1 MPLLSSTDWPIRHDD
16 PWENSQPGGV
26 APLRHDL
33 ALARYLER
41 QQGWRASAVHR
52 FDPGETAIRWCALV
66 ARVVRAGRFTSAVPS
81 PRHDH

>member
-33 ALARYLER
+33 ALAAYLQR
-41 QQGWRASAVHR
+41 QQAWRASAVR
-52 FDPGETAIRWCALV
+52 NPSASAIRWCGRVLRAWRFRRVLRAE
-66 ARVVRAGRFTSAVPS
+66 ARI
-81 PRHDH
+81 

>member
-1 MPLLSSTDWPIRHDD
+1 MLPLNATDWPTWHDE
-16 PWENSQPGGV
+16 PKENSGEV

-66 ARVVRAGRFTSAVPS
+66 ARVGRAGRFTSAVPS